1 MFLKTRRGSSLKESG
16 IQNMEV
22 RGCLENKAVNVFPL
36 LADRTVRRICSRRP
50 GLLRK
55 FQRATPTLMKTR
67 QPVYLEGL
75 PTSLMK
81 LPVTSQR
88 GNSILFNHISS
99 LNRTKPCKATYTTC
113 IKVIKLLTLQFFSYL
128 HYFFPSHFIYFLFL
142 SFNSRTQTSPLT
154 CPPPTGTE
162 HPRSAV
168 KSAGTSS

>member
-1 MFLKTRRGSSLKESG
+1 MRIEWLMYSLCLQTEPYAENSG
-16 IQNMEV
+16 H
-22 RGCLENKAVNVFPL
+22 
-36 LADRTVRRICSRRP
+36 RIRSRRP

-55 FQRATPTLMKTR
+55 VQRATPTLMKTR
-67 QPVYLEGL
+67 QPVYHAGL

-99 LNRTKPCKATYTTC
+99 LNKTQPCKARYTTC
-113 IKVIKLLTLQFFSYL
+113 IKVIKLINLHFFSYL
-128 HYFFPSHFIYFLFL
+128 HYFFPTHLIYFLSL
-142 SFNSRTQTSPLT
+142 SFDSRTQTSRLPR
-154 CPPPTGTE
+154 PPPTGKLTE